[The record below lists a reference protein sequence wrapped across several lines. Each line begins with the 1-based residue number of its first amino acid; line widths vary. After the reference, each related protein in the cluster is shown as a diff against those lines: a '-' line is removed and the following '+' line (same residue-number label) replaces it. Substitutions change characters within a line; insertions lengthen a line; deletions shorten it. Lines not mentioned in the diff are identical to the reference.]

1 MNMSEVDR
9 EQLAAD
15 NMKLVYFVLKKYY
28 PTFAGN
34 EEIIGCGMYGL
45 ARACKYYNPDEGVE
59 FSTFAVSCIRSE
71 ISHGIRRELKYEN
84 NKVSLETELSD
95 DGNFH
100 DILEGEPDAVNV
112 SWLDTKEFSNKLNG
126 RENKIVEMRKLGYT
140 DYEIGEQL
148 GVTHQRVNQLRKNI
162 NKKWEEFNNDN

>member
-45 ARACKYYNPDEGVE
+45 ARACKYYNPDDITNIKLIQEDVC
-59 FSTFAVSCIRSE
+59 VQ
-71 ISHGIRRELKYEN
+71 KY
-84 NKVSLETELSD
+84 
-95 DGNFH
+95 
-100 DILEGEPDAVNV
+100 
-112 SWLDTKEFSNKLNG
+112 
-126 RENKIVEMRKLGYT
+126 MY
-140 DYEIGEQL
+140 
-148 GVTHQRVNQLRKNI
+148 
-162 NKKWEEFNNDN
+162 